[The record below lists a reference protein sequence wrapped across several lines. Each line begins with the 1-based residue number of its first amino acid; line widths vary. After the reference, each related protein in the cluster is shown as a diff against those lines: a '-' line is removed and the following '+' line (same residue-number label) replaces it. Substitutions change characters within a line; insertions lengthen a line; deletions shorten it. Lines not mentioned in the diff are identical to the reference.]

1 MSVRVIWSAKANI
14 KSVKTNIISSSHK
27 LYQVLQDQLRSRAWL
42 LEDQIIHLNLQNSNL
57 FKPHSHQS
65 RLEAIKFMKLMKKQ
79 ILQSFK
85 RSVKN
90 QIQLNKKKL
99 KIIHALQ
106 LKANLQ
112 WRIKY
117 SWFLTSIRNR

>member
-42 LEDQIIHLNLQNSNL
+42 LEDQIIHLNLQNNNL

-85 RSVKN
+85 HLVKN
-90 QIQLNKKKL
+90 RIQLNKKKL